1 MGTTTA
7 SYKTEARD
15 RFRDADVLLFSG
27 NGLSSL
33 FIRLISWSRY
43 SHVGLVMRQRGRV
56 LCAEATGA
64 GVHLVIM
71 SELTKKYDG
80 RIDYYEWVGGSDD
93 EREEALGFI
102 IDQLGKPYDFG
113 SGLRFAFALVFG
125 GIQRHVKNEKW
136 FCSEL
141 VAKAFEVAGMD
152 WFAGRKTDYI
162 SPKDL
167 KNVKALEYRHTIK
180 K

>member
-1 MGTTTA
+1 MDKKTA
-7 SYKTEARD
+7 SYKAGARD
-15 RFRDADVLLFSG
+15 DFKDADVLLFSG

-33 FIRLISWSRY
+33 FIRLISWSKY
-43 SHVGLVMRQRGRV
+43 SHVGLVVRQRGRV

-80 RIDYYEWVGGSDD
+80 RIDYFEWVDGTDD
-93 EREEALGFI
+93 ERDRALGFVF
-102 IDQLGKPYDFG
+102 DQLGKPYDFG
-113 SGLRFAFALVFG
+113 SGMRFAMALMFG
-125 GIQRHVKNEKW
+125 TIQKHVANQKW

-141 VAKAFEVAGMD
+141 VAKAFEKAGMS
-152 WFAGRKTDYI
+152 WFDGRETDYI
-162 SPKDL
+162 SPNDL
-167 KNVKALEYRHTIK
+167 MKVESLQYRHTVK